1 MARGSSRR
9 AKVIASRMKGLAS
22 FADNFST
29 AKTAWKEIR
38 SGWSFGSNKATASNT
53 NYPLKNV
60 VMSKP
65 NVEITLKN
73 PGAGSGAAFWIT
85 DSGNWWGLVSDQVQS
100 YAYNYCS
107 SGYPYSYSYIAYNQP
122 CYSTCGGNFTGNYY
136 NVFGYY
142 GNYSCSG
149 GNFTGNYYYSGVLY
163 YGTYYCYNV
172 QVSYVY
178 SYSTCS
184 RDSYSYTTPNYNA
197 YTCNADYYSVTNP
210 DRNATYPCIT
220 SNNCQNT
227 ENAGGYACTGY
238 TNVYNYGRVMRL
250 IRYVNNVISEI
261 ASSSVDAINAPIAGL
276 KLKITNAT
284 KGSSSSGTITAQA
297 FSDSNLVTQIG
308 NNLVH
313 NPTGVNITTN
323 FGIVATSASYNQS
336 LQISEI
342 NIQ

>member
-1 MARGSSRR
+1 MLRGRSRQS
-9 AKVIASRMKGLAS
+9 KIIASRLKGLAS
-22 FADNFST
+22 FVDNFST
-29 AKTAWKEIR
+29 TKTAWREIR
-38 SGWSFGSNKATASNT
+38 SGWSFGSNKAIASTT

-65 NVEITLKN
+65 NVEVSLKN
-73 PGAGSGAAFWIT
+73 PGSGSGIAFWIT

-107 SGYPYSYSYIAYNQP
+107 SGYPYSYSYTLNGQP
-122 CYSTCGGNFTGNYY
+122 CYGTCGGNFTGNYY

-142 GNYSCSG
+142 GGYYCSG
-149 GNFTGNYYYSGVLY
+149 GNFTGNYYYSGTIY
-163 YGTYYCYNV
+163 YGTYYCRNI

-178 SYSTCS
+178 SYYSCS
-184 RDSYSYTTPNYNA
+184 ADYYSYTTPNYNS
-197 YTCNADYYSVTNP
+197 YTCNADYYSATYPVY
-210 DRNATYPCIT
+210 NATYTCIT
-220 SNNCQNT
+220 SNNCANT
-227 ENAGGYACTGY
+227 ESGGGYACTGY

-250 IRYVNNVISEI
+250 IRYANNIISEI
-261 ASSSVDAINAPIAGL
+261 ASTAVDSVNSPIAGL

-297 FSDSNLVTQIG
+297 FSDSDLVTQIG
-308 NNLVH
+308 NNLIH

-323 FGIVATSASYNQS
+323 FGIVATAASYNES

-342 NIQ
+342 SIQ